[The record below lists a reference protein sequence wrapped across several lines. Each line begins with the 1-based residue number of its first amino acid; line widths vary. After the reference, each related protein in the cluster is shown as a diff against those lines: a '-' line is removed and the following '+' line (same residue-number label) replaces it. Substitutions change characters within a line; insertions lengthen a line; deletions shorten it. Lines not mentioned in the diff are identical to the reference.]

1 MKQTM
6 SNGSNERRSYDPLD
20 RATFE
25 AIAYSAVGRASEI
38 GTFPA
43 LSLTHSSGNSGWSV
57 GIVQW
62 DFGQPGRGEKVG
74 ELLVGYQAW
83 AAPDAQLTGQAVDS
97 LSSRLRQRGQTG
109 NALTAEETTRL
120 EEYIDSIRDDD
131 SGGNE

>member
-74 ELLVGYQAW
+74 ELLAGYQAW
-83 AAPDAQLTGQAVDS
+83 AAPDAQFTGQEVES
-97 LSSRLRQRGQTG
+97 LSSRLDRKS
-109 NALTAEETTRL
+109 TRL
-120 EEYIDSIRDDD
+120 NS
-131 SGGNE
+131 SH